1 MIMMMIKEIPFELD
15 DLDLIKINNSKLE
28 TFNFGYD
35 YES

>member
-15 DLDLIKINNSKLE
+15 ALDLIKINNLKLE

-35 YES
+35 YE